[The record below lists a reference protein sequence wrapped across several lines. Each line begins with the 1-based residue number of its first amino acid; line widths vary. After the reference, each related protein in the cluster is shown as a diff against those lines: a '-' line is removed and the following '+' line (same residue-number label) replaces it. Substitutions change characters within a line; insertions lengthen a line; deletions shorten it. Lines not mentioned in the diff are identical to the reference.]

1 MEKTELKQRLEEVKT
16 KLKSIC
22 KDAHYADALIS
33 DLVSLKGQ
41 LDHEP
46 TLVHVPISGIDRS
59 IKGNT
64 FEMHIT
70 KDGQA
75 VYHAYGGYTIVV
87 DPRMSG
93 LHSTIREFIDFD
105 DNGVE
110 YTDEEKE
117 MILADRDVTAW
128 VLSAPMY
135 AFSNIDLKYKIA
147 TDIVEWINSFASDLL
162 DANLPEDDVAKNIEF
177 EQSVREVEELK
188 NVMLDAE
195 REL

>member
-1 MEKTELKQRLEEVKT
+1 MIQRFEDTKT

-33 DLVSLKGQ
+33 DLISLKGQ

-46 TLVHVPISGIDRS
+46 TLVHVPISEIDRS
-59 IKGNT
+59 VKGDT

-75 VYHAYGGYTIVV
+75 VYHVYGGYTIVV

-105 DNGVE
+105 DNAVE
-110 YTDEEKE
+110 YTDEEKRI
-117 MILADRDVTAW
+117 ILADRDVTAW

-147 TDIVEWINSFASDLL
+147 TDIVEWINSFTSDLF
-162 DANLPEDDVAKNIEF
+162 DANLQDEDMDKNVEF
-177 EQSVREVEELK
+177 EQSIHEVEELEK
-188 NVMLDAE
+188 FMRDAE
-195 REL
+195 HEL